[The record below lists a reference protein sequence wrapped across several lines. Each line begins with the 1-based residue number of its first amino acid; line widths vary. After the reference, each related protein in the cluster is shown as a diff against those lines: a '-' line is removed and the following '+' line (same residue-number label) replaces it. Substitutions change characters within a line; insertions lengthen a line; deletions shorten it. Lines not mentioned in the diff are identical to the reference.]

1 MKHPLCALALLSLLA
16 ACAPLP
22 TQPDDAATTAS
33 AIPPTPHLRVL
44 GSVGLDYATPFGDT
58 LVGGLSGMD
67 YDPATQR
74 YLLISDDRATHDPVR
89 AYTATLRY
97 SSSGLQPPEFTAVT
111 FLLHPGQQRFTPTH
125 RPQAGVEVP
134 DPEAARWLPG
144 TEAFLWTSEGDFAR
158 GFGPQLRTHHW
169 GDGAQLRHYQLPDAF
184 TPRPAQGTGPR
195 ANGTLE
201 GLALSPD
208 GRTAWLAMELPWHQD
223 GPQATPDSGGA
234 PVRITAM
241 DIASGQPLRQIAY
254 QGDAVPQRRR
264 LPGPQINGVSEIL
277 AHGPHHL
284 LVLERSY
291 SAGAGFGARLYR
303 IDTRAGSD
311 TLTLDALTPANHRP
325 VPKTLVADLA
335 ALGLTPDNI
344 EGMTWGPPVQ
354 GRCVLVFVS
363 DDNFNPAQ
371 VTQFIAAQY
380 LGPDGDGGQCGTTG
394 ASVLSTYP

>member
-1 MKHPLCALALLSLLA
+1 VSLARWACIALLALAGCALPLAPPAPAPLLA
-16 ACAPLP
+16 
-22 TQPDDAATTAS
+22 
-33 AIPPTPHLRVL
+33 PHLRLIGVAEL
-44 GSVGLDYATPFGDT
+44 AHGSEYAGARI
-58 LVGGLSGMD
+58 GGLSGID
-67 YDPATQR
+67 YDAHSGE
-74 YLLISDDRATHDPVR
+74 YLLISDASARIYRARLHYDAQRLDMPQF
-89 AYTATLRY
+89 TAT
-97 SSSGLQPPEFTAVT
+97 QD
-111 FLLHPGQQRFTPTH
+111 LLHTSGQPFAPWWR
-125 RPQAGVEVP
+125 RQAGMDRP
-134 DPEAARWLPG
+134 DAEGLRWLPG
-144 TEAFLWTSEGDFAR
+144 KTSFLWSSEGDFSR
-158 GFGPQLRTHHW
+158 GFGPQLRESRL
-169 GDGAQLRHYQLPDAF
+169 DGRPVRDIALPASF
-184 TPRPAQGTGPR
+184 SPGTQPRRGPR
-195 ANGTLE
+195 GNGTLE
-201 GLALSPD
+201 GLALTPD

>member
-1 MKHPLCALALLSLLA
+1 MSLARWACIALLALAGCALPLAPPAPAPLLA
-16 ACAPLP
+16 
-22 TQPDDAATTAS
+22 
-33 AIPPTPHLRVL
+33 PHLRLIGVAEL
-44 GSVGLDYATPFGDT
+44 AHGSEYAGARI
-58 LVGGLSGMD
+58 GGLSGID
-67 YDPATQR
+67 YDAHSGE
-74 YLLISDDRATHDPVR
+74 YLLISDASARIYRARLHYDAQRLDMPQF
-89 AYTATLRY
+89 TAT
-97 SSSGLQPPEFTAVT
+97 QD
-111 FLLHPGQQRFTPTH
+111 LLHTSGQPFAPWWR
-125 RPQAGVEVP
+125 RQAGVDRP
-134 DPEAARWLPG
+134 DAEGLRWLPG
-144 TEAFLWTSEGDFAR
+144 KTSFLWSSEGDFSR
-158 GFGPQLRTHHW
+158 GFGPQLRESRL
-169 GDGAQLRHYQLPDAF
+169 DGRPVRDIALPASF
-184 TPRPAQGTGPR
+184 SPGTQPRRGPR
-195 ANGTLE
+195 GNGTLE
-201 GLALSPD
+201 GLALTPD

>member
-1 MKHPLCALALLSLLA
+1 MSLARWACIALLALAGCALPLAPPAPAPLLA
-16 ACAPLP
+16 
-22 TQPDDAATTAS
+22 
-33 AIPPTPHLRVL
+33 PHLRLIGVAEL
-44 GSVGLDYATPFGDT
+44 AHGSEYAGARI
-58 LVGGLSGMD
+58 GGLSGID
-67 YDPATQR
+67 YDAHSGE
-74 YLLISDDRATHDPVR
+74 YLLISDAQARIYRARLHYDAQRLDMPQF
-89 AYTATLRY
+89 TAT
-97 SSSGLQPPEFTAVT
+97 QD
-111 FLLHPGQQRFTPTH
+111 LLHASGQPFAPWWR
-125 RPQAGVEVP
+125 RQAGMDRP
-134 DPEAARWLPG
+134 DAEGLRWLPG
-144 TEAFLWTSEGDFAR
+144 KTSFLWSSEGDFSR
-158 GFGPQLRTHHW
+158 GFGPQLRESRL
-169 GDGAQLRHYQLPDAF
+169 DGRPVRDIALPASF
-184 TPRPAQGTGPR
+184 SPGTQPRRGPR
-195 ANGTLE
+195 GNGTLE
-201 GLALSPD
+201 GLALTPD

>member
-1 MKHPLCALALLSLLA
+1 MSLARWACIALLALAGCALPLAPPAPAPLLA
-16 ACAPLP
+16 
-22 TQPDDAATTAS
+22 
-33 AIPPTPHLRVL
+33 PHLRLIGVAEL
-44 GSVGLDYATPFGDT
+44 AHGSEYAGARI
-58 LVGGLSGMD
+58 GGLSGID
-67 YDPATQR
+67 YDAHNGE
-74 YLLISDDRATHDPVR
+74 YLLISDASARIYRARLHYDAQRLDMPQF
-89 AYTATLRY
+89 TAT
-97 SSSGLQPPEFTAVT
+97 QD
-111 FLLHPGQQRFTPTH
+111 LLHTSGQPFAPWWR
-125 RPQAGVEVP
+125 RQAGMDRP
-134 DPEAARWLPG
+134 DAEGLRWLPG
-144 TEAFLWTSEGDFAR
+144 KTSFLWSSEGDFSR
-158 GFGPQLRTHHW
+158 GFGPQLRESRL
-169 GDGAQLRHYQLPDAF
+169 DGRPVRDIALPASF
-184 TPRPAQGTGPR
+184 SPGTQPRRGPR
-195 ANGTLE
+195 GNGTLE
-201 GLALSPD
+201 GLALTPD

>member
-1 MKHPLCALALLSLLA
+1 MSLARWACIALLALAGCALPLAPPAPAPLLA
-16 ACAPLP
+16 
-22 TQPDDAATTAS
+22 
-33 AIPPTPHLRVL
+33 PHLRLIGVAEL
-44 GSVGLDYATPFGDT
+44 AHGSEYAGARI
-58 LVGGLSGMD
+58 GGLSGID
-67 YDPATQR
+67 YDAHSGE
-74 YLLISDDRATHDPVR
+74 YLLISDASARIYRARLHYDAQRLDMPQF
-89 AYTATLRY
+89 TAT
-97 SSSGLQPPEFTAVT
+97 QD
-111 FLLHPGQQRFTPTH
+111 LLHTSGQPFAPWWR
-125 RPQAGVEVP
+125 RQAGMDRP
-134 DPEAARWLPG
+134 DAEGLRWLPG
-144 TEAFLWTSEGDFAR
+144 KTSFLWSSEGDFSR
-158 GFGPQLRTHHW
+158 GFGPQLRESRL
-169 GDGAQLRHYQLPDAF
+169 DGRPVRDIALPASF
-184 TPRPAQGTGPR
+184 SPGTQPRRGPR
-195 ANGTLE
+195 GNGTLE
-201 GLALSPD
+201 GLALTPD

-394 ASVLSTYP
+394 ASVAFDS

>member
-1 MKHPLCALALLSLLA
+1 MSLSRWACIALLALAGCALPLAPPAPAPLLA
-16 ACAPLP
+16 
-22 TQPDDAATTAS
+22 
-33 AIPPTPHLRVL
+33 PHLRLIGVAEL
-44 GSVGLDYATPFGDT
+44 AHGSEYAGARI
-58 LVGGLSGMD
+58 GGLSGID
-67 YDPATQR
+67 YDAHSGE
-74 YLLISDDRATHDPVR
+74 YLLISDASARIYRARLHYDAQRLDMPQF
-89 AYTATLRY
+89 TAT
-97 SSSGLQPPEFTAVT
+97 QD
-111 FLLHPGQQRFTPTH
+111 LLHTSGQPFAPWWR
-125 RPQAGVEVP
+125 RQAGMDRP
-134 DPEAARWLPG
+134 DAEGLRWLPG
-144 TEAFLWTSEGDFAR
+144 KTSFLWSSEGDFSR
-158 GFGPQLRTHHW
+158 GFGPQLRESRL
-169 GDGAQLRHYQLPDAF
+169 DGRPVRDIALPASF
-184 TPRPAQGTGPR
+184 SPGTQPRRGPR
-195 ANGTLE
+195 GNGTLE
-201 GLALSPD
+201 GLALTPD

>member
-1 MKHPLCALALLSLLA
+1 MSLARWACIALLALAGCALPLAPPAPAPLLA
-16 ACAPLP
+16 
-22 TQPDDAATTAS
+22 
-33 AIPPTPHLRVL
+33 PHLRLIGVAEL
-44 GSVGLDYATPFGDT
+44 AHGSEYAGTRI
-58 LVGGLSGMD
+58 GGLSGID
-67 YDPATQR
+67 YDAHSGE
-74 YLLISDDRATHDPVR
+74 YLLISDASARIYRARLHYDAQRLDMPQF
-89 AYTATLRY
+89 TAT
-97 SSSGLQPPEFTAVT
+97 QD
-111 FLLHPGQQRFTPTH
+111 LLHTSGQPFAPWWR
-125 RPQAGVEVP
+125 RQAGMDRP
-134 DPEAARWLPG
+134 DAEGLRWLPG
-144 TEAFLWTSEGDFAR
+144 KTSFLWSSEGDFSR
-158 GFGPQLRTHHW
+158 GFGPQLRESRL
-169 GDGAQLRHYQLPDAF
+169 DGRPVRDIALPASF
-184 TPRPAQGTGPR
+184 SPGTQPRRGPR
-195 ANGTLE
+195 GNGTLE
-201 GLALSPD
+201 GLALTPD

>member
-1 MKHPLCALALLSLLA
+1 MSLARWACIALLALAGCALPLAPPAPAPLLA
-16 ACAPLP
+16 
-22 TQPDDAATTAS
+22 
-33 AIPPTPHLRVL
+33 PHLRLIGVAEL
-44 GSVGLDYATPFGDT
+44 AHGSEYAGARI
-58 LVGGLSGMD
+58 GGLSGID
-67 YDPATQR
+67 YDAHSGE
-74 YLLISDDRATHDPVR
+74 YLLISDASARIYRARLHYDAQRLDMPQF
-89 AYTATLRY
+89 TAT
-97 SSSGLQPPEFTAVT
+97 QD
-111 FLLHPGQQRFTPTH
+111 LLHTSGQPFAPWWR
-125 RPQAGVEVP
+125 RQAGMDRP
-134 DPEAARWLPG
+134 DAEGLRWLPG
-144 TEAFLWTSEGDFAR
+144 KTSFLWSSEGDFSR
-158 GFGPQLRTHHW
+158 GFGPQLRESRL
-169 GDGAQLRHYQLPDAF
+169 DGRPVRDIALPASF
-184 TPRPAQGTGPR
+184 SPATQPRRGPHG
-195 ANGTLE
+195 NGTLE
-201 GLALSPD
+201 GLALTPD

>member
-1 MKHPLCALALLSLLA
+1 MSLARWACIALLALAGCALPLAPPAPAPLLA
-16 ACAPLP
+16 
-22 TQPDDAATTAS
+22 
-33 AIPPTPHLRVL
+33 PHLRLIGVAEL
-44 GSVGLDYATPFGDT
+44 AHGSEYAGARI
-58 LVGGLSGMD
+58 GGLSGID
-67 YDPATQR
+67 YDAHSGE
-74 YLLISDDRATHDPVR
+74 YLLISDASARIYRARLHYDAQRLDMPQF
-89 AYTATLRY
+89 TAT
-97 SSSGLQPPEFTAVT
+97 QD
-111 FLLHPGQQRFTPTH
+111 LLHTSGQPFAPWWR
-125 RPQAGVEVP
+125 RQAGMDRP
-134 DPEAARWLPG
+134 DAEGLRWLPG
-144 TEAFLWTSEGDFAR
+144 KTSFLWSSEGDFSR
-158 GFGPQLRTHHW
+158 GFGPQLRESRL
-169 GDGAQLRHYQLPDAF
+169 DGRPVRDIALPASF
-184 TPRPAQGTGPR
+184 SPGTQPRRGPR
-195 ANGTLE
+195 GNGTLE
-201 GLALSPD
+201 GLALTPD

-344 EGMTWGPPVQ
+344 EGMTGGPPVQ

>member
-1 MKHPLCALALLSLLA
+1 MSLSRWACIALLALAGCALPLAPPAPAPLLA
-16 ACAPLP
+16 
-22 TQPDDAATTAS
+22 
-33 AIPPTPHLRVL
+33 PHLRLIGVAEL
-44 GSVGLDYATPFGDT
+44 AHGSEYAGARI
-58 LVGGLSGMD
+58 GGLSGID
-67 YDPATQR
+67 YDAHSGE
-74 YLLISDDRATHDPVR
+74 YLLISDAQARIYRARLHYDAQRLDMPQF
-89 AYTATLRY
+89 TATQDLLQT
-97 SSSGLQPPEFTAVT
+97 SGQPFAPWW
-111 FLLHPGQQRFTPTH
+111 R
-125 RPQAGVEVP
+125 RQAGMDRP
-134 DPEAARWLPG
+134 DAEGLRWLPG
-144 TEAFLWTSEGDFAR
+144 KTSCLWSSEGDFSR
-158 GFGPQLRTHHW
+158 GFGPQLRESRL
-169 GDGAQLRHYQLPDAF
+169 DGRPVRDIALPASF
-184 TPRPAQGTGPR
+184 SPGTQPRRGPR
-195 ANGTLE
+195 GNGTLE
-201 GLALSPD
+201 GLALTPD

>member
-1 MKHPLCALALLSLLA
+1 MSLARWACIALLALAGCALPLAPPAPAPLLA
-16 ACAPLP
+16 
-22 TQPDDAATTAS
+22 
-33 AIPPTPHLRVL
+33 PHLRLIGVAEL
-44 GSVGLDYATPFGDT
+44 AHGSEYAGARI
-58 LVGGLSGMD
+58 GGLSGID
-67 YDPATQR
+67 YDAHSGE
-74 YLLISDDRATHDPVR
+74 YLLISDASARIYRARLHYDAQRLDMPQF
-89 AYTATLRY
+89 TAT
-97 SSSGLQPPEFTAVT
+97 QD
-111 FLLHPGQQRFTPTH
+111 LLHTSGQPFAPWWR
-125 RPQAGVEVP
+125 RQAGMDRP
-134 DPEAARWLPG
+134 DAEGLRWLPG
-144 TEAFLWTSEGDFAR
+144 KTSFLWSSEGDFSR
-158 GFGPQLRTHHW
+158 GFGPQLRESRL
-169 GDGAQLRHYQLPDAF
+169 DGRPVRDIALPASF
-184 TPRPAQGTGPR
+184 SPGTQPRRGPR
-195 ANGTLE
+195 GNGTLE
-201 GLALSPD
+201 GLALTPD

-311 TLTLDALTPANHRP
+311 TLTLDALTPTNHRP

>member
-1 MKHPLCALALLSLLA
+1 VSLARWACIALLALAGCALPLAPPAPAPLLA
-16 ACAPLP
+16 
-22 TQPDDAATTAS
+22 
-33 AIPPTPHLRVL
+33 PHLRLIGVAEL
-44 GSVGLDYATPFGDT
+44 AQGSEYAGARI
-58 LVGGLSGMD
+58 GGLSGID
-67 YDPATQR
+67 YDAHSGE
-74 YLLISDDRATHDPVR
+74 YLLISDASARIYRARLHYDAQRLDMPQF
-89 AYTATLRY
+89 TAT
-97 SSSGLQPPEFTAVT
+97 QD
-111 FLLHPGQQRFTPTH
+111 LLHTSGQPFAPWWR
-125 RPQAGVEVP
+125 RQAGMDRP
-134 DPEAARWLPG
+134 DAEGLRWLPG
-144 TEAFLWTSEGDFAR
+144 KTSFLWSSEGDFSR
-158 GFGPQLRTHHW
+158 GFGPQLRESRL
-169 GDGAQLRHYQLPDAF
+169 DGRPVRDIALPASF
-184 TPRPAQGTGPR
+184 SPGTQPRRGPR
-195 ANGTLE
+195 GNGTLE
-201 GLALSPD
+201 GLALTPD

-394 ASVLSTYP
+394 ASVVFDS

>member
-1 MKHPLCALALLSLLA
+1 MSLARWACIALLALAGCALPLAPPAPAPLLA
-16 ACAPLP
+16 
-22 TQPDDAATTAS
+22 
-33 AIPPTPHLRVL
+33 PHLRLIGVAEL
-44 GSVGLDYATPFGDT
+44 AHGSEYAGARI
-58 LVGGLSGMD
+58 GGLSGID
-67 YDPATQR
+67 YDAHSGE
-74 YLLISDDRATHDPVR
+74 YLLISDASARIYRARLHYDAQRLDMPQF
-89 AYTATLRY
+89 TAT
-97 SSSGLQPPEFTAVT
+97 QD
-111 FLLHPGQQRFTPTH
+111 LLHTSGQPFAPWWR
-125 RPQAGVEVP
+125 RQAGMDRP
-134 DPEAARWLPG
+134 DAEGLRWLPG
-144 TEAFLWTSEGDFAR
+144 KTSFLWSSEGDFSR
-158 GFGPQLRTHHW
+158 GFGPQLRESRL
-169 GDGAQLRHYQLPDAF
+169 DGRPVRDIALPASF
-184 TPRPAQGTGPR
+184 SPGTQPRRGPR
-195 ANGTLE
+195 GNGTLE
-201 GLALSPD
+201 GLALTPD

-264 LPGPQINGVSEIL
+264 LPGPQINGVSEVL

>member
-1 MKHPLCALALLSLLA
+1 MSLARWACIALLALAGCALPLAPPAPAPLLA
-16 ACAPLP
+16 
-22 TQPDDAATTAS
+22 
-33 AIPPTPHLRVL
+33 PHLRLIGVAEL
-44 GSVGLDYATPFGDT
+44 AHGSEYAGARI
-58 LVGGLSGMD
+58 GGLSGID
-67 YDPATQR
+67 YDAHSGE
-74 YLLISDDRATHDPVR
+74 YLLISDASARIYRARLHYDAQRLDMPQF
-89 AYTATLRY
+89 TAT
-97 SSSGLQPPEFTAVT
+97 QD
-111 FLLHPGQQRFTPTH
+111 LLHTSGQPFAPWWR
-125 RPQAGVEVP
+125 RQAGMDRP
-134 DPEAARWLPG
+134 DAEGLRWLPG
-144 TEAFLWTSEGDFAR
+144 KTSFLWSSEGDFSR
-158 GFGPQLRTHHW
+158 GFGPQLRESRL
-169 GDGAQLRHYQLPDAF
+169 DGRPVRDIALPASF
-184 TPRPAQGTGPR
+184 SPGTQPRRGPR
-195 ANGTLE
+195 GNGTLE
-201 GLALSPD
+201 GLALTPD

-311 TLTLDALTPANHRP
+311 TLTLDALTPANPRP

>member
-1 MKHPLCALALLSLLA
+1 MSLARWACIALLALAGCALPLAPPAPAPLLA
-16 ACAPLP
+16 
-22 TQPDDAATTAS
+22 
-33 AIPPTPHLRVL
+33 PHLRLIGVAEL
-44 GSVGLDYATPFGDT
+44 AHGSEYAGARI
-58 LVGGLSGMD
+58 GGLSGID
-67 YDPATQR
+67 YDAHSGE
-74 YLLISDDRATHDPVR
+74 YLLISDASARIYRARLHYDAQRLDMPQF
-89 AYTATLRY
+89 TAT
-97 SSSGLQPPEFTAVT
+97 QD
-111 FLLHPGQQRFTPTH
+111 LLHTSGQPFAPWWR
-125 RPQAGVEVP
+125 RQAGMDRP
-134 DPEAARWLPG
+134 DAEGLRWLPG
-144 TEAFLWTSEGDFAR
+144 KTSFLWSSEGDFSR
-158 GFGPQLRTHHW
+158 GFGPQLRESRL
-169 GDGAQLRHYQLPDAF
+169 DGRPVRDIALPASF
-184 TPRPAQGTGPR
+184 SPGTQPRRGPR
-195 ANGTLE
+195 GNGTLE
-201 GLALSPD
+201 GLALTPD

-303 IDTRAGSD
+303 VDTRTGSD
-311 TLTLDALTPANHRP
+311 TLALDALTPANHRP
-325 VPKTLVADLA
+325 APKTLVADLA

>member
-1 MKHPLCALALLSLLA
+1 MSLARWACIALLALAGCALPLAPPAPAPLLA
-16 ACAPLP
+16 
-22 TQPDDAATTAS
+22 
-33 AIPPTPHLRVL
+33 PHLRLIGVAEL
-44 GSVGLDYATPFGDT
+44 AHGSEYAGARI
-58 LVGGLSGMD
+58 GGLSGID
-67 YDPATQR
+67 YDAHSGE
-74 YLLISDDRATHDPVR
+74 YLLISDASARIYRARLHYDAQRLDMPQF
-89 AYTATLRY
+89 TAT
-97 SSSGLQPPEFTAVT
+97 QD
-111 FLLHPGQQRFTPTH
+111 LLHTSGQPFAPWWR
-125 RPQAGVEVP
+125 RQAGMDRP
-134 DPEAARWLPG
+134 DAEGLRWLPG
-144 TEAFLWTSEGDFAR
+144 KTSFLWSSEGDFSR
-158 GFGPQLRTHHW
+158 GFGPQLRESRL
-169 GDGAQLRHYQLPDAF
+169 DGRPVRDIALPASF
-184 TPRPAQGTGPR
+184 SPGTQPRRGPR
-195 ANGTLE
+195 GNGTLE
-201 GLALSPD
+201 GLALTPD

-284 LVLERSY
+284 LVLERAY

>member
-1 MKHPLCALALLSLLA
+1 MSLARWACIALLALAGCALPLAPPAPAPLLA
-16 ACAPLP
+16 
-22 TQPDDAATTAS
+22 
-33 AIPPTPHLRVL
+33 PHLRLIGVAEL
-44 GSVGLDYATPFGDT
+44 AHGSEYAGARI
-58 LVGGLSGMD
+58 GGLSGID
-67 YDPATQR
+67 YDAHSGE
-74 YLLISDDRATHDPVR
+74 YLLISDASARIYRARLHYDAQRLDMPQF
-89 AYTATLRY
+89 TAT
-97 SSSGLQPPEFTAVT
+97 QD
-111 FLLHPGQQRFTPTH
+111 LLHTSGQPFAPWWR
-125 RPQAGVEVP
+125 RQAGMDRP
-134 DPEAARWLPG
+134 DAEGLRWLPG
-144 TEAFLWTSEGDFAR
+144 KTSFLWSSEGDFSR
-158 GFGPQLRTHHW
+158 GFGPQLRESRL
-169 GDGAQLRHYQLPDAF
+169 DGRPVRDIALPASF
-184 TPRPAQGTGPR
+184 SPGTQPRRGPR
-195 ANGTLE
+195 GNGTLE
-201 GLALSPD
+201 GLALTPD

>member
-1 MKHPLCALALLSLLA
+1 MSSLARWACIALLALAGCALPLAPPAPAPLLA
-16 ACAPLP
+16 
-22 TQPDDAATTAS
+22 
-33 AIPPTPHLRVL
+33 PHLRLIGVAEL
-44 GSVGLDYATPFGDT
+44 THGSEYAGARI
-58 LVGGLSGMD
+58 GGLSGID
-67 YDPATQR
+67 YDAHSGE
-74 YLLISDDRATHDPVR
+74 YLLISDASARIYRARLHYDAQRLDMPQF
-89 AYTATLRY
+89 TAT
-97 SSSGLQPPEFTAVT
+97 QD
-111 FLLHPGQQRFTPTH
+111 LLHTSGQPFAPWWR
-125 RPQAGVEVP
+125 RQAGMDRP
-134 DPEAARWLPG
+134 DAEGLRWLPG
-144 TEAFLWTSEGDFAR
+144 KTSFLWSSEGDFSR
-158 GFGPQLRTHHW
+158 GFGPQLRESRL
-169 GDGAQLRHYQLPDAF
+169 DGRPVRDIALPASF
-184 TPRPAQGTGPR
+184 SPGTQPRRGPR
-195 ANGTLE
+195 GNGTLE
-201 GLALSPD
+201 GLALTPD

>member
-1 MKHPLCALALLSLLA
+1 VSLARWACIALLALAGCALPLAPPAPAPLLA
-16 ACAPLP
+16 
-22 TQPDDAATTAS
+22 
-33 AIPPTPHLRVL
+33 PHLRLIGVAEL
-44 GSVGLDYATPFGDT
+44 AHGSEYAGARI
-58 LVGGLSGMD
+58 GGLSGID
-67 YDPATQR
+67 YDAHSGE
-74 YLLISDDRATHDPVR
+74 YLLISDASARIYRARLHYDAQRLDMPQF
-89 AYTATLRY
+89 TAT
-97 SSSGLQPPEFTAVT
+97 QD
-111 FLLHPGQQRFTPTH
+111 LLHTSGQPFAPWWR
-125 RPQAGVEVP
+125 RQAGMDRP
-134 DPEAARWLPG
+134 DAEGLRWLPG
-144 TEAFLWTSEGDFAR
+144 KTSFLWSSEGDFSR
-158 GFGPQLRTHHW
+158 GFGPQLRESRL
-169 GDGAQLRHYQLPDAF
+169 DGRPVRDIALPASF
-184 TPRPAQGTGPR
+184 SPGTQPRRGPR
-195 ANGTLE
+195 GNGTLE
-201 GLALSPD
+201 GLALTPD

-394 ASVLSTYP
+394 ASVAFDS

>member
-1 MKHPLCALALLSLLA
+1 MDR
-16 ACAPLP
+16 
-22 TQPDDAATTAS
+22 PDAE
-33 AIPPTPHLRVL
+33 
-44 GSVGLDYATPFGDT
+44 GL
-58 LVGGLSGMD
+58 
-67 YDPATQR
+67 
-74 YLLISDDRATHDPVR
+74 
-89 AYTATLRY
+89 
-97 SSSGLQPPEFTAVT
+97 
-111 FLLHPGQQRFTPTH
+111 
-125 RPQAGVEVP
+125 
-134 DPEAARWLPG
+134 RWLPG
-144 TEAFLWTSEGDFAR
+144 KTSFLWTSEGDFSR
-158 GFGPQLRTHHW
+158 GFGPQLRESRV
-169 GDGAQLRHYQLPDAF
+169 DGTPVRDIALPASFMPPAHDPARAA
-184 TPRPAQGTGPR
+184 TARWRGWRSRPTGAPPGWPWSCPGT
-195 ANGTLE
+195 
-201 GLALSPD
+201 
-208 GRTAWLAMELPWHQD
+208 RTAT
-223 GPQATPDSGGA
+223 QATPASGGA

>member
-1 MKHPLCALALLSLLA
+1 MSLARWACIALLALAGCALPLAPPAPAPLLA
-16 ACAPLP
+16 
-22 TQPDDAATTAS
+22 
-33 AIPPTPHLRVL
+33 PHLRLIGVAEL
-44 GSVGLDYATPFGDT
+44 AHGSEYAGARI
-58 LVGGLSGMD
+58 GGLSGID
-67 YDPATQR
+67 YDAHSGE
-74 YLLISDDRATHDPVR
+74 YLLISDASARIYRARLHYDAQRLDMPQF
-89 AYTATLRY
+89 TAT
-97 SSSGLQPPEFTAVT
+97 QD
-111 FLLHPGQQRFTPTH
+111 LLHTSGQPFAPWWR
-125 RPQAGVEVP
+125 RQAGMDRP
-134 DPEAARWLPG
+134 DAEGLRWLPG
-144 TEAFLWTSEGDFAR
+144 KTSFLWSSEGDFSR
-158 GFGPQLRTHHW
+158 GFGPQLRESRL
-169 GDGAQLRHYQLPDAF
+169 DGRPVRDIALPASF
-184 TPRPAQGTGPR
+184 SPGTQPRRGPR
-195 ANGTLE
+195 GNVTLE
-201 GLALSPD
+201 GLALTPD

>member
-1 MKHPLCALALLSLLA
+1 MSLARWACIALLALAGCALPLAPPAPAPLLA
-16 ACAPLP
+16 
-22 TQPDDAATTAS
+22 
-33 AIPPTPHLRVL
+33 PHLRLIGVAEL
-44 GSVGLDYATPFGDT
+44 AHGSEYAGARI
-58 LVGGLSGMD
+58 GGLSGID
-67 YDPATQR
+67 YDAHSGE
-74 YLLISDDRATHDPVR
+74 YLLISDAQARIYRARLHYDAQRLDMPQF
-89 AYTATLRY
+89 TAT
-97 SSSGLQPPEFTAVT
+97 QD
-111 FLLHPGQQRFTPTH
+111 LLHTSGQPFAPWWR
-125 RPQAGVEVP
+125 RQAGMDRP
-134 DPEAARWLPG
+134 DAEGLRWLPG
-144 TEAFLWTSEGDFAR
+144 KTSFLWSSEGDFSR
-158 GFGPQLRTHHW
+158 GFGPQLRESRL
-169 GDGAQLRHYQLPDAF
+169 DGRPVRDIALPASF
-184 TPRPAQGTGPR
+184 SPGTQPRRGPR
-195 ANGTLE
+195 GNGTLE
-201 GLALSPD
+201 GLALTPD

-241 DIASGQPLRQIAY
+241 DIASGQPLRQISY

>member
-1 MKHPLCALALLSLLA
+1 MSLARWACIALLALAGCALPLAPPAPAPLLA
-16 ACAPLP
+16 PGLRLIGVAALAPGSEYGG
-22 TQPDDAATTAS
+22 TT
-33 AIPPTPHLRVL
+33 I
-44 GSVGLDYATPFGDT
+44 
-58 LVGGLSGMD
+58 GGLSGID
-67 YDPATQR
+67 YDAR
-74 YLLISDDRATHDPVR
+74 RGEYLLISDDRSSDGPAR
-89 AYTATLRY
+89 IY
-97 SSSGLQPPEFTAVT
+97 SARLDYDAHHLAPP
-111 FLLHPGQQRFTPTH
+111 RFTGVQPLQDASG
-125 RPQAGVEVP
+125 RPFAPWWRPRPGMERP
-134 DPEAARWLPG
+134 DAESLRWLPG
-144 TEAFLWTSEGDFAR
+144 ANAFLWTSEGDFSR
-158 GFGPQLRTHHW
+158 GFAPQLRESRP
-169 GDGAQLRHYQLPDAF
+169 DGSHVRDMALPASFMPHDDS
-184 TPRPAQGTGPR
+184 GPR
-195 ANGTLE
+195 RNGTLE

-208 GRTAWLAMELPWHQD
+208 GRTAWLAMELPWRQD
-223 GPQATPDSGGA
+223 GEEATPASGGA
-234 PVRITAM
+234 PVRITAV
-241 DIASGQPLRQIAY
+241 DVASGQPLRQIAY
-254 QGDAVPQRRR
+254 QPDAVPRTRR

-311 TLTLDALTPANHRP
+311 TLALPALTPANHQAA
-325 VPKTLVADLA
+325 PKTLVADLA

-344 EGMTWGPPVQ
+344 EGMTWGPPLE

>member
-1 MKHPLCALALLSLLA
+1 MSLPRWAWTALLALAGCALPLAPPAPAPLLA
-16 ACAPLP
+16 
-22 TQPDDAATTAS
+22 
-33 AIPPTPHLRVL
+33 PHLRLIGVAEL
-44 GSVGLDYATPFGDT
+44 AHGSEYAGARI
-58 LVGGLSGMD
+58 GGLSGID
-67 YDPATQR
+67 YDAHSGE
-74 YLLISDDRATHDPVR
+74 YLLISDASARIYRARLHYDAQRLDMPQF
-89 AYTATLRY
+89 TAT
-97 SSSGLQPPEFTAVT
+97 QD
-111 FLLHPGQQRFTPTH
+111 LLHTSGQPFAPWWR
-125 RPQAGVEVP
+125 RQAGMDRP
-134 DPEAARWLPG
+134 DAEGLRWLPG
-144 TEAFLWTSEGDFAR
+144 KTSFLWSSEGDFSR
-158 GFGPQLRTHHW
+158 GFGPQLRESRL
-169 GDGAQLRHYQLPDAF
+169 DGRPVRDIALPASF
-184 TPRPAQGTGPR
+184 SPGTQPRRGPR
-195 ANGTLE
+195 GNGTLE
-201 GLALSPD
+201 GLALTPD

-264 LPGPQINGVSEIL
+264 LPGPQINGDSEIL
-277 AHGPHHL
+277 EHGPHHL

>member
-1 MKHPLCALALLSLLA
+1 MSLSRWACIALLALAGCALPLAPPAPAPLLA
-16 ACAPLP
+16 
-22 TQPDDAATTAS
+22 
-33 AIPPTPHLRVL
+33 PHLRLIGVAEL
-44 GSVGLDYATPFGDT
+44 AHGSEYAGARI
-58 LVGGLSGMD
+58 GGLSGID
-67 YDPATQR
+67 YDAHSGE
-74 YLLISDDRATHDPVR
+74 YLLISDASARIYRARLHYDAQRLDMPQF
-89 AYTATLRY
+89 TAT
-97 SSSGLQPPEFTAVT
+97 QD
-111 FLLHPGQQRFTPTH
+111 LLHTSGQPFAPWWR
-125 RPQAGVEVP
+125 RQAGMDRP
-134 DPEAARWLPG
+134 DAEGLRWLPG
-144 TEAFLWTSEGDFAR
+144 KTSFLWSSEGDFSR
-158 GFGPQLRTHHW
+158 GFGPQLRESRL
-169 GDGAQLRHYQLPDAF
+169 DGRPVRDIALPASF
-184 TPRPAQGTGPR
+184 SPGTQPRRGPR
-195 ANGTLE
+195 GNGTLE
-201 GLALSPD
+201 GLALTPD

-241 DIASGQPLRQIAY
+241 DITSGQPLRQIAY

>member
-1 MKHPLCALALLSLLA
+1 MSLARWASIALLALAGCALPLAPPAPAPLLA
-16 ACAPLP
+16 
-22 TQPDDAATTAS
+22 
-33 AIPPTPHLRVL
+33 PHLRLIGVAEL
-44 GSVGLDYATPFGDT
+44 AHGSEYAGARI
-58 LVGGLSGMD
+58 GGLSGID
-67 YDPATQR
+67 YDAHSGE
-74 YLLISDDRATHDPVR
+74 YLLISDASARIYRARLHYDAQRLDMPQF
-89 AYTATLRY
+89 TAT
-97 SSSGLQPPEFTAVT
+97 QD
-111 FLLHPGQQRFTPTH
+111 LLHTSGQPFAPWWR
-125 RPQAGVEVP
+125 RQAGMDRP
-134 DPEAARWLPG
+134 DAEGLRWLPG
-144 TEAFLWTSEGDFAR
+144 KTSFLWSSEGDFSR
-158 GFGPQLRTHHW
+158 GFGPQLRESRL
-169 GDGAQLRHYQLPDAF
+169 DGRPVRDIALPASF
-184 TPRPAQGTGPR
+184 SPGTQPRRGPR
-195 ANGTLE
+195 GNGTLE
-201 GLALSPD
+201 GLALTPD

>member
-1 MKHPLCALALLSLLA
+1 MSLARWACIALLALAGCALPLAPPAPAPLLA
-16 ACAPLP
+16 
-22 TQPDDAATTAS
+22 
-33 AIPPTPHLRVL
+33 PHLRLIGVAEL
-44 GSVGLDYATPFGDT
+44 AHGSEYAGARI
-58 LVGGLSGMD
+58 GGLSGID
-67 YDPATQR
+67 YDAHSGE
-74 YLLISDDRATHDPVR
+74 YLLISDASARIYRARLHYDAQRLDMPQF
-89 AYTATLRY
+89 TAT
-97 SSSGLQPPEFTAVT
+97 QD
-111 FLLHPGQQRFTPTH
+111 LLHTSGQPFAPWWR
-125 RPQAGVEVP
+125 RQAGMDRP
-134 DPEAARWLPG
+134 DAEGLRWLPG
-144 TEAFLWTSEGDFAR
+144 KTSFLWSSEGDFSR
-158 GFGPQLRTHHW
+158 GFGPQLRESRL
-169 GDGAQLRHYQLPDAF
+169 DGRPVRDIALPASF
-184 TPRPAQGTGPR
+184 SPGTQPRRGPR
-195 ANGTLE
+195 GNGTLE
-201 GLALSPD
+201 GLALTPD

-303 IDTRAGSD
+303 IDTRTGSD
-311 TLTLDALTPANHRP
+311 TLALEALTPANHRP
-325 VPKTLVADLA
+325 APKTLVADLA

>member
-1 MKHPLCALALLSLLA
+1 MILPRWACIALLALAGCALPLAPPAPAPLLA
-16 ACAPLP
+16 
-22 TQPDDAATTAS
+22 
-33 AIPPTPHLRVL
+33 PHLRLIGVAEL
-44 GSVGLDYATPFGDT
+44 AHGSEYAGARI
-58 LVGGLSGMD
+58 GGLSGID
-67 YDPATQR
+67 YDAHSGE
-74 YLLISDDRATHDPVR
+74 YLLISDASARIYRARLHYDAQRLDMPQF
-89 AYTATLRY
+89 TAT
-97 SSSGLQPPEFTAVT
+97 QD
-111 FLLHPGQQRFTPTH
+111 LLHTSGQPFAPWWR
-125 RPQAGVEVP
+125 RQAGMDRP
-134 DPEAARWLPG
+134 DAEGLRWLPG
-144 TEAFLWTSEGDFAR
+144 KTSFLWSSEGDFSR
-158 GFGPQLRTHHW
+158 GFGPQLRESRL
-169 GDGAQLRHYQLPDAF
+169 DGRPVRDIALPASF
-184 TPRPAQGTGPR
+184 SPGTQPRRGPR
-195 ANGTLE
+195 GNGTLE
-201 GLALSPD
+201 GLALTPD